1 MITTIIAFI
10 IVFGLLVIVHE
21 FGHFIVAKKS
31 GIMVREFSIGM
42 GPKIFYYR
50 KNNTTYTWRLLPL
63 GGYVRMAGSADNES
77 QELKPGTPVSLR
89 FNSEN
94 NEVVS
99 INTSHK
105 QTLFNGV
112 PLTVTKADLENKLFI
127 EGFENADESEKKTFK
142 VNHDATII
150 EEDGTEVQ
158 IAPEDVQFQNAPLF
172 RRILTNFAGVFNNV
186 LLAIVAFTIVAFLQ
200 GGVSSYTNHVNLAS
214 SDSVAAKAGLKN
226 NDKIVKVNNTKISN
240 WYDLTKQIQSKPNQ
254 NISMQVERNNE
265 SHKINLKTGSS
276 EYNNKKV
283 GVIGITQT
291 TDNSF
296 MAKLTSGFTQ
306 TWRMTTTLVS
316 ALYYMIVGHFSLN
329 DLGGPVAIFASTSQ
343 AAKLGVLGVV
353 NLLAFLSINLAIM
366 NLIPIPAL
374 DGGKILLNI
383 IEAIRRKPVSEKV
396 ETIITI
402 AGAIFLLVLML
413 LVTFNDIQRYFIR

>member
-77 QELKPGTPVSLR
+77 QELKPGTPVSLK

-200 GGVSSYTNHVNLAS
+200 GGVSSYTNQVNLAS